1 MNVYRSKWILLLL
14 ATVLIFLAAPSA
26 SNASDL
32 NNSGNFFWDNPS
44 WDGSGMNVGYCL
56 TNSGTCTALG
66 AGAPGAKPFWQLS
79 NGGADP
85 NFYLSSTQTLT
96 FTFAM
101 GAGTNTPFDTF
112 GWYNPANPAIS
123 GVLFQG
129 TAAPGSTATLPA
141 GNYGFYLTDSSP
153 GVNETWFTQASLN
166 PSGETSNQHFV
177 VFDPISN
184 YWIGMEDLPFPVSDK
199 DYQDML
205 VQVTTGGSLGLDGS
219 QGGKWQSWSAVPE
232 PGTVSLLV
240 IGLVGVAFKRRKSV
254 R

>member
-1 MNVYRSKWILLLL
+1 LL

-56 TNSGTCTALG
+56 TNSGSCTGLG
-66 AGAPGAKPFWQLS
+66 GGAPGARPFWQLS

-85 NFYLSSTQTLT
+85 DFYLSSTQTLT

-101 GAGTNTPFDTF
+101 GAGTNTSFDTF

-129 TAAPGSTATLPA
+129 SAVPGATATLPA
-141 GNYGFYLTDSSP
+141 GNYGFYLTDSAP
-153 GVNETWFTQASLN
+153 GVNETWFTQSLLN
-166 PSGETSNQHFV
+166 PSGETSDQHFV
-177 VFDPISN
+177 VFDPISS
-184 YWIGMEDLPFPVSDK
+184 YWIGMEDLPFNGLYGSDK

-205 VQVTTGGSLGLDGS
+205 VQVTPGGSGQLALDGS
-219 QGGKWQSWSAVPE
+219 QGGKWQSWAAVPE